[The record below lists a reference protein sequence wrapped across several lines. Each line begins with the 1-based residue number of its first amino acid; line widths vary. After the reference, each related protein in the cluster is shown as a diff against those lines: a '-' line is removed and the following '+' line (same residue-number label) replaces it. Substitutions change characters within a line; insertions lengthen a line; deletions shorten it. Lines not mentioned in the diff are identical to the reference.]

1 MIQFT
6 YDSCLLYKID
16 LKDFISDIIDMQTD
30 DTLHETIEAFAKQK
44 DETIKSAKILTKD
57 R

>member
-1 MIQFT
+1 MIVFT
-6 YDSCLLYKID
+6 YDFCLFYKIID
-16 LKDFISDIIDMQTD
+16 DFISDIIDMQTD